1 MRQRHVV
8 LEGVTKRF
16 GQSRP
21 AVDNLSLEVRERE
34 ILSILGPSGCG
45 KTTTLRLIAGF
56 DVPQSGRI
64 YINGRLMTDGPRA
77 FPPETRGV
85 GMVFQDYAL
94 FPHLTVAQNVGFGLS
109 RLPRKERAR
118 RITAV
123 LEAVGLRDL
132 AGRYPNELSG
142 GQQQRV
148 ALARA
153 LAPRPAVI
161 LMDEPFSN
169 LDSAL
174 KAQMRQEVFALLK
187 DQGMSAILVT
197 HDQKDAF
204 AISDRVAV
212 MNQGRLEQIGT
223 PREIYQRPATRFV
236 ASFVGATNLV
246 SGRLQLQ
253 PPAIETRWGCI
264 PCREVAGLMLGA
276 DVTVSI
282 RPDSLRVDPEGPFS
296 GQVISAVY
304 GGNSIEV
311 TVEVP
316 CGERL
321 LIHAHPH
328 ETLRPGQ
335 TVRFKALPDFVSVVE
350 THTSRAGA

>member
-1 MRQRHVV
+1 
-8 LEGVTKRF
+8 
-16 GQSRP
+16 
-21 AVDNLSLEVRERE
+21 
-34 ILSILGPSGCG
+34 
-45 KTTTLRLIAGF
+45 
-56 DVPQSGRI
+56 
-64 YINGRLMTDGPRA
+64 
-77 FPPETRGV
+77 
-85 GMVFQDYAL
+85 
-94 FPHLTVAQNVGFGLS
+94 VAQNVGFGLS

-236 ASFVGATNLV
+236 AS
-246 SGRLQLQ
+246 
-253 PPAIETRWGCI
+253 
-264 PCREVAGLMLGA
+264 
-276 DVTVSI
+276 
-282 RPDSLRVDPEGPFS
+282 
-296 GQVISAVY
+296 
-304 GGNSIEV
+304 
-311 TVEVP
+311 
-316 CGERL
+316 
-321 LIHAHPH
+321 
-328 ETLRPGQ
+328 
-335 TVRFKALPDFVSVVE
+335 
-350 THTSRAGA
+350 

>member
-1 MRQRHVV
+1 MHRVILRNVS
-8 LEGVTKRF
+8 KSF
-16 GQSRP
+16 GAVR
-21 AVDNLSLEVRERE
+21 AVDDLSLELREGE
-34 ILSILGPSGCG
+34 ILSLLGPSGCG

-56 DVPQSGRI
+56 EMPDSGSI
-64 YINGRLMTDGPRA
+64 IIGGRTVAEAGRG
-77 FPPETRGV
+77 FPPEARGV

-118 RITAV
+118 RITAL

-169 LDSAL
+169 LDAAL

-187 DQGMSAILVT
+187 AEGMSAILVT

-204 AISDRVAV
+204 AVSDRVAV
-212 MNQGRLEQIGT
+212 MNQGRIEQIGT

-246 SGRLQLQ
+246 SGRFLLQ
-253 PPAIETRWGCI
+253 PPCIETPWGCI
-264 PCREVAGLMLGA
+264 PCREVAGLALGA

-296 GQVISAVY
+296 GQVIAAVY

-316 CGERL
+316 CGQRL
-321 LIHAHPH
+321 LIHAHPQ
-328 ETLRPGQ
+328 ENLRPGQ
-335 TVRFKALPDFVSVVE
+335 TVRFKALPDFISVVE